1 MPTIEEQAVEL
12 FQFRN
17 DLLACG
23 FTDENTA
30 EVIRRCGAVI
40 PLYGG
45 QMEGVYI
52 RPDGRRDAH
61 FAVHGWYSILEA
73 SKDRVLIKK
82 LYVETADTFEC
93 GTYWLQ
99 SVVMANLEMMDKGCP
114 TPDKTFEPVSI
125 PSKWVALAP
134 LMVHLLRKVS
144 DDGGTL
150 EWMSDLTRIE
160 NLLAELDKG

>member
-1 MPTIEEQAVEL
+1 MPTIEEQALEL

-61 FAVHGWYSILEA
+61 FAIHGWYSILEA
-73 SKDRVLIKK
+73 SKNRVLIKK

-99 SVVMANLEMMDKGCP
+99 STVMANLEMMEGTCP
-114 TPDKTFEPVSI
+114 TPDKTHEPTPI

-134 LMVHLLRKVS
+134 LMAHMLRKVS
-144 DDGGTL
+144 EEDGFL
-150 EWMSDLTRIE
+150 QWRSDVDKID